1 MRANRIQ
8 PISEVRTFNDTIDG
22 GIDYPVFNDEVLNG
36 GSQIVEPDVITP
48 IYPTGSG
55 NLGELNS
62 EEVIDVVLAQQNS
75 GQGTNN
81 SGTSTTTSG
90 QTTSGQTAGTS
101 SIKEPATEVVPSAT
115 TGSTKTYVDG
125 GTTPDSDI
133 IVDKPKPNYLVFGLI
148 GLVGAY
154 VVYKVFFQ
162 KKSE

>member
-8 PISEVRTFNDTIDG
+8 PISEERTFNDN
-22 GIDYPVFNDEVLNG
+22 IDYPIFNDELLNG
-36 GSQIVEPDVITP
+36 GSQIIEPDVITP
-48 IYPTGSG
+48 IKSTGSG
-55 NLGELNS
+55 NVVFNP
-62 EEVIDVVLAQQNS
+62 EEVIDIVLPQQNS
-75 GQGTNN
+75 GTG
-81 SGTSTTTSG
+81 TTTSG

-115 TGSTKTYVDG
+115 TSGTKTYVDG

>member
-8 PISEVRTFNDTIDG
+8 PISEERTFNDN
-22 GIDYPVFNDEVLNG
+22 IDYPIFNDELLNG
-36 GSQIVEPDVITP
+36 GSQIIEPDVITP
-48 IYPTGSG
+48 IKSTGSG
-55 NLGELNS
+55 NVVFNP
-62 EEVIDVVLAQQNS
+62 EEVIDIVLAQQNS
-75 GQGTNN
+75 GTG
-81 SGTSTTTSG
+81 TTTSG
-90 QTTSGQTAGTS
+90 QTNSGQTAGTS

-115 TGSTKTYVDG
+115 TGGTKTYVDG

-133 IVDKPKPNYLVFGLI
+133 VVDKPKPNYLVFGLI

>member
-8 PISEVRTFNDTIDG
+8 PILEERTFNDN
-22 GIDYPVFNDEVLNG
+22 IDYPIFNDELLNG

-48 IYPTGSG
+48 IYPTSSD

-75 GQGTNN
+75 GQTN
-81 SGTSTTTSG
+81 SG
-90 QTTSGQTAGTS
+90 QNVGTS
-101 SIKEPATEVVPSAT
+101 SIKEPANEDVPSAT

>member
-8 PISEVRTFNDTIDG
+8 PISEVPSFNDTIDG

-75 GQGTNN
+75 GTG
-81 SGTSTTTSG
+81 TTTSG

-101 SIKEPATEVVPSAT
+101 SIKEPATEVVSSAT

-133 IVDKPKPNYLVFGLI
+133 VVDKPKPNYLVFGLI

>member
-8 PISEVRTFNDTIDG
+8 PISEQPTFNDTIDG
-22 GIDYPVFNDEVLNG
+22 GFNYPIFNDELLNG
-36 GSQIVEPDVITP
+36 GSQIIEPDVITP
-48 IYPTGSG
+48 INPTGIG
-55 NLGELNS
+55 NVRDLNS
-62 EEVIDVVLAQQNS
+62 EEVIDIVLAQQNS
-75 GQGTNN
+75 GTGTTN
-81 SGTSTTTSG
+81 SG

-101 SIKEPATEVVPSAT
+101 SIKEPATEVVPNTT
-115 TGSTKTYVDG
+115 TGGTKTYVDG

-133 IVDKPKPNYLVFGLI
+133 VVDKPKPNYLLFGLI